1 MPHTYDDPTGN
12 NTRKVQPSSKF
23 GTRELKF
30 ISISLWDYDLYNDVS
45 DSDDFID
52 RPSAYK
58 NPDSLY
64 SKIIR
69 TLAETAE
76 FYEIGGPSAMASY
89 SFVFAISADT
99 GQWFYSD
106 MGNFDYNEAG
116 VDETDGGE
124 NGLGYHNRYFPSGA
138 SGVND
143 LVDRLYNLFF
153 LTDQYGTQDITD
165 IFGINDFYLYELED
179 TGGGLLPGRRLY

>member
-1 MPHTYDDPTGN
+1 MADTYSDPTGL
-12 NTRKVQPSSKF
+12 NTRKVQASSKF

-30 ISISLWDYDLYNDVS
+30 LQITLDAYDLYNDVS
-45 DSDDFID
+45 DFDDFID

-69 TLAETAE
+69 TLSETAE
-76 FYEIGGPSAMASY
+76 FYEIGGPSAMVLK
-89 SFVFAISADT
+89 SFVFGIAAET
-99 GQWFYSD
+99 GQWQYSD
-106 MGNFDYNEAG
+106 EGNVDYNEAG

-124 NGLGYHNRYFPSGA
+124 DGRGYHNRYFSSGG
-138 SGVND
+138 SGIND

-153 LTDQYGTQDITD
+153 LSDQNNNSGPDVFSID
-165 IFGINDFYLYELED
+165 DFNLYELED
-179 TGGGLLPGRRLY
+179 TGGGLLPGRQLY

>member
-76 FYEIGGPSAMASY
+76 FYEIGGPSAMAPY

-99 GQWFYSD
+99 GQWLYSEE
-106 MGNFDYNEAG
+106 GNFDYNEVG
-116 VDETDGGE
+116 DDETDGDGKGR
-124 NGLGYHNRYFPSGA
+124 NDRYFPSGA

-153 LTDQYGTQDITD
+153 LSDQYGNYGGDD
-165 IFGINDFYLYELED
+165 VFGINDFYLYELQD